1 MKTLHNIPSLAVALL
16 AASAL
21 TFSACSDEWD
31 KHFDGDDWQTASGQP
46 SLYELIKADGQLSE
60 FLRVLNHTGYDKV
73 LASPQALT
81 VWAPQLTK
89 AQADSV
95 IALYDE
101 QKISLITMP
110 DGSVRYIQDKDNK
123 AITQFVQN
131 HIALYGRSVSSL
143 SNDSIR
149 MMNGKYMMLTQK
161 TLNGVAFEG
170 AGKVANNGILY
181 KLQGKETF
189 APNVREYLSLMP
201 GLDSVAAYFD
211 LYDLYDLDEET
222 SIQRAIIDGKIVYA
236 DSVLTRSNRL
246 YNYLGWINRED
257 SSYLFVA
264 PSNEVWRREY
274 AQFLPY
280 FAYSYS
286 SPQERVQN
294 DSVSRLNAQFAIVR
308 GRLFNI
314 KEQKNYTTR
323 DSLFNTR
330 HVNYNSYY
338 GLNVFDEPFASG
350 GLLAGLTPWN
360 CSNGQLMIDAEG
372 RVNPALT
379 FMESRYILA
388 SQRGSM
394 KVAQLLINDVAQPVV
409 TATTRSVADSVRFNG
424 RLFDFKQLKDKNFLE
439 LRPITYTGTPNNNS
453 SVYFYL
459 QNTLSNVY
467 YNVYAVMVPA
477 FASADGYQP
486 GDTIPTSF
494 QVFYNE
500 RLQQPRTS
508 TDKTD
513 PDDEAAFGK
522 NGAGE
527 VRLSLPEGET
537 HGSRNSF
544 ETTGTDIDVICI
556 DKARKPAISGY
567 NFFSNGNNASMRYR
581 LTTNVRTTSLNRG
594 EQTNVLRINRL
605 IYIPFA
611 TEKEAKAFELDLSNL
626 KEYNISE

>member
-16 AASAL
+16 AASVL

-246 YNYLGWINRED
+246 YSYLGWINRED

-286 SPQERVQN
+286 SPQERVLN

-372 RVNPALT
+372 RVDPALT

-394 KVAQLLINDVAQPVV
+394 KVAQLLINEVAQPVV

-424 RLFDFKQLKDKNFLE
+424 KLFDFKQLKDKNFLE